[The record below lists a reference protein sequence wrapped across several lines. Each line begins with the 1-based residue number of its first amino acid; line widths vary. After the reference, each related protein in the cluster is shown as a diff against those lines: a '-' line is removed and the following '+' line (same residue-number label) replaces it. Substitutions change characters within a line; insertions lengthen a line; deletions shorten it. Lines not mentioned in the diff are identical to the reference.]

1 MPLHLDRTGL
11 GHWAAG
17 LALLDPRT
25 GSKQDIPPIKSISYK
40 VKQQRRFLPEPPCGG
55 EGGGGW
61 WGDSVKGR
69 ELASRGSDQ
78 QPQLGNTLN
87 ALQSHWKQM
96 LLLSCAY
103 AETVAQRMRCPQS
116 LTWINSRICICSL
129 LLCLLLPGTVAC
141 ALEGSKGGR
150 ADIWAYIASDWPT
163 SSPFGPRAL
172 PLMASRC
179 HPGCSEFLHQ
189 CLPDLDCL
197 SGTCPFNTPI
207 NPTLPALLAS
217 TMIFIS
223 FLNTQV
229 PLNST
234 P

>member
-1 MPLHLDRTGL
+1 MGRQCERKGTCIQVVRPEAVTREHPKCPPEPLEAD
-11 GHWAAG
+11 AAVI
-17 LALLDPRT
+17 LCSCRSC
-25 GSKQDIPPIKSISYK
+25 GSKNE
-40 VKQQRRFLPEPPCGG
+40 V
-55 EGGGGW
+55 
-61 WGDSVKGR
+61 
-69 ELASRGSDQ
+69 
-78 QPQLGNTLN
+78 
-87 ALQSHWKQM
+87 
-96 LLLSCAY
+96 
-103 AETVAQRMRCPQS
+103 PQS